1 MRMYGGTGL
10 GLALCRHFCEM
21 MGGNVS
27 VTSQPGHGST
37 FTVRLPARVPEPPA
51 ELAPADVPTAES
63 TVEQNPLDAPTI
75 LVIDDD
81 PAARDLLVR
90 ALARERFRVTTAA
103 GAQEGVRVARELRP
117 DAITLDV
124 FMPGA
129 DGWSALSALKADPA
143 TADIPVIM
151 ITMSENKRLSY
162 VLGATE
168 YFAKPVDR
176 ERLVAVL
183 RNILDKADSPRVLV
197 VANDPKA
204 RQVLV
209 RAIEPDHWTDV
220 EAWSSIC

>member
-1 MRMYGGTGL
+1 
-10 GLALCRHFCEM
+10 
-21 MGGNVS
+21 
-27 VTSQPGHGST
+27 
-37 FTVRLPARVPEPPA
+37 
-51 ELAPADVPTAES
+51 
-63 TVEQNPLDAPTI
+63 
-75 LVIDDD
+75 
-81 PAARDLLVR
+81 
-90 ALARERFRVTTAA
+90 
-103 GAQEGVRVARELRP
+103 VRVARELRP

-183 RNILDKADSPRVLV
+183 RNILDKADSPKVLV

-220 EAWSSIC
+220 EAWSSMC